1 MSSLSHE
8 RNEIEQNTQ
17 VAIAQKNFEAT
28 QLKLDIEKNQRFA
41 TLVQQQ
47 EIALREAEQ
56 QAQVVSTQRAAG
68 NAEKIK
74 GRRPL
79 QETASPCTGPSLFPA
94 REERVGVRGPAH
106 SGCRP
111 VPSTRARQKARQP
124 ASPRP
129 RTRSSNPVPSSG
141 ESVANSVIAKAG
153 PRLLSA
159 AGTSGFAIRMLRRIL
174 TTCGPVAPPS
184 PPRGWGHSGGN
195 GAIPT
200 RSRSLPGAGGSL

>member
-28 QLKLDIEKNQRFA
+28 HLKLDIEKNQRFA

-106 SGCRP
+106 SVVR
-111 VPSTRARQKARQP
+111 
-124 ASPRP
+124 
-129 RTRSSNPVPSSG
+129 
-141 ESVANSVIAKAG
+141 
-153 PRLLSA
+153 RL
-159 AGTSGFAIRMLRRIL
+159 
-174 TTCGPVAPPS
+174 
-184 PPRGWGHSGGN
+184 
-195 GAIPT
+195 PT
-200 RSRSLPGAGGSL
+200 RPEHPGASKGATTSFTAPAY

>member
-1 MSSLSHE
+1 MAAYREPLRVSDAAPDSLLE
-8 RNEIEQNTQ
+8 GNG
-17 VAIAQKNFEAT
+17 FELSVPRCAGT
-28 QLKLDIEKNQRFA
+28 GDSAAVVTPPDPGSEWRLLGPPLDN
-41 TLVQQQ
+41 
-47 EIALREAEQ
+47 
-56 QAQVVSTQRAAG
+56 S
-68 NAEKIK
+68 
-74 GRRPL
+74 
-79 QETASPCTGPSLFPA
+79 
-94 REERVGVRGPAH
+94 VGVPKPATARMTGAPVDWPQLGRTHENRWLSKRGTE
-106 SGCRP
+106 R
-111 VPSTRARQKARQP
+111 
-124 ASPRP
+124 
-129 RTRSSNPVPSSG
+129 SNPFPSSG